1 MRYSRDEARRQQPD
15 ELARR
20 AAGDEPERPEPLEQ
34 LFALQR
40 SAGNRAVSAML
51 ARAPDTAAPTDDKGA
66 KTTSGP
72 RATLPGIGTIALMS
86 INLDVGGGAGGGGGG
101 GSESVRE
108 ITITSRQGP
117 HSTKLHKAAL
127 DGNAMD
133 VVISLPRGEKTV
145 RLSLKGAIVSSYRP
159 SNSEGEAIESWTLDF
174 SAIKHEIE
182 GETDESEDERP
193 RWDDPYGPG
202 RPTG

>member
-1 MRYSRDEARRQQPD
+1 MRHSRDEARRQQPD

-20 AAGDEPERPEPLEQ
+20 AAGAEPERPQPVEQ

-51 ARAPDTAAPTDDKGA
+51 ARAPDTAVPTDDKGA
-66 KTTSGP
+66 KAPSGP
-72 RATLPGIGTIALMS
+72 QATLSGIGTIALMS
-86 INLDVGGGAGGGGGG
+86 INLEAGRGAGGGGGG
-101 GSESVRE
+101 ERDTPRE
-108 ITITSRQGP
+108 IVVTSRQGP

-133 VVISLPRGEKTV
+133 VVIILPRGATTV

-159 SNSEGEAIESWTLDF
+159 TNSEGEALESWTLDF
-174 SAIKHEIE
+174 SAIKHEVV
-182 GETDESEDERP
+182 GEPDGSEDEGR
-193 RWDDPYGPG
+193 RRDDPYGLE
-202 RPTG
+202 RPIG